1 MSGPSGVIPTG
12 LWEGSRWH
20 AARVARREIAA
31 LRAQGIPVVA
41 FHPDREVQEAMG
53 DDFMCRDRVEDIV
66 QQAFLATGRHAA
78 MPRVRDALE
87 PLRRSS
93 RAA

>member
-1 MSGPSGVIPTG
+1 
-12 LWEGSRWH
+12 
-20 AARVARREIAA
+20 VARREIAA

-53 DDFMCRDRVEDIV
+53 NDFMSRDRVEDIV

-78 MPRVRDALE
+78 MPRVHDALDV
-87 PLRRSS
+87 LRRRRSS
-93 RAA
+93 AA